1 MKTPPTPPV
10 FAGVVLLLSGL
21 AFAGGAWDT
30 IRATLQAG
38 SRLQAA
44 APAAAMQAPSTPQ
57 SLAAVPPPTA
67 PAADT
72 EPEPTPAP
80 RGNLLFDPQRLRA
93 ARQALAG
100 LPALQGHELR
110 VFHAVHFY
118 DNRIGLELLD
128 PAQPDHV
135 DEYSFH
141 DETWHKDAPVNP
153 RMFGP
158 FLKPAND
165 TAALQ
170 DIDFEGAYR
179 VATALQEQGQALQAE
194 PKKVDHVYVLV
205 GRRGRL
211 RWMPDGVEGDRI
223 TVGIAFDAQG
233 RPRGLQRQ

>member
-1 MKTPPTPPV
+1 MKTPSTPLV
-10 FAGVVLLLSGL
+10 FAGVVLLLGGL

-30 IRATLQAG
+30 IRATLQATG
-38 SRLQAA
+38 PGAALQS
-44 APAAAMQAPSTPQ
+44 PSKPQ
-57 SLAAVPPPTA
+57 SLAVPTPTA
-67 PAADT
+67 RAADT

-93 ARQALAG
+93 ARQALAD
-100 LPALQGHELR
+100 LPDLQGHDLR

-141 DETWHKDAPVNP
+141 DEAWHKDAPVNP

-158 FLKPAND
+158 FLKPATD

-194 PKKVDHVYVLV
+194 PKKVDHVYVLI

-211 RWMPDGVEGDRI
+211 RWMPDGVEGDRVS
-223 TVGIAFDAQG
+223 VGIEFDAQG
-233 RPRGLQRQ
+233 RPRGMQHQ

>member
-1 MKTPPTPPV
+1 MKTPSTPLV
-10 FAGVVLLLSGL
+10 FAGVILLLGGI

-38 SRLQAA
+38 PRLQTSEPAAALPATSKPQSLAMAPA
-44 APAAAMQAPSTPQ
+44 APAAAA
-57 SLAAVPPPTA
+57 
-67 PAADT
+67 T

-93 ARQALAG
+93 ARQALAD
-100 LPALQGHELR
+100 LPDLQGHALR

-118 DNRIGLELLD
+118 DDRIGLELLD

-135 DEYSFH
+135 DEYSFDH
-141 DETWHKDAPVNP
+141 AGWHKEAPVNP
-153 RMFGP
+153 RMFAP
-158 FLKPAND
+158 FLKPATD

-179 VATALQEQGQALQAE
+179 VATALKEQGEALQAT
-194 PKKVDHVYVLV
+194 PKNVDHVYVLV
-205 GRRGRL
+205 GRRGQL
-211 RWMPDGVEGDRI
+211 RWMPDGVEGDRVS
-223 TVGIAFDAQG
+223 VGIAFDAQG

>member
-1 MKTPPTPPV
+1 MKTPPTPVV
-10 FAGVVLLLSGL
+10 FAGVVLLLGGI

-38 SRLQAA
+38 SRLQATD
-44 APAAAMQAPSTPQ
+44 PAAALRAPSKPQ
-57 SLAAVPPPTA
+57 SLAASPAA

-80 RGNLLFDPQRLRA
+80 RGNLLFYPERLRA
-93 ARQALAG
+93 ARQALAD
-100 LPALQGHELR
+100 LPALQGHALR

-141 DETWHKDAPVNP
+141 DEVWHKDAPVNP

-158 FLKPAND
+158 FLKPATD

-179 VATALQEQGQALQAE
+179 VATALKEQGEALQAT
-194 PKKVDHVYVLV
+194 PDKVDHVYVLV

-211 RWMPDGVEGDRI
+211 RWMPDGVQGDRV
-223 TVGIAFDAQG
+223 TVGIDFDAQG
-233 RPRGLQRQ
+233 RPRGMQRH

>member
-1 MKTPPTPPV
+1 MKTPPTPLV
-10 FAGVVLLLSGL
+10 FAGVVLLLGGL

-38 SRLQAA
+38 SPLQATG
-44 APAAAMQAPSTPQ
+44 PAALQSPSKPQ
-57 SLAAVPPPTA
+57 SLAAPTPTA

-72 EPEPTPAP
+72 EPAPTPAP
-80 RGNLLFDPQRLRA
+80 RGNLLFDAQRLRA
-93 ARQALAG
+93 ARQALAD
-100 LPALQGHELR
+100 LPDLQGHNLR

-135 DEYSFH
+135 DEYSFD
-141 DETWHKDAPVNP
+141 DEGWHKDAPVNP
-153 RMFGP
+153 GMFGP
-158 FLKPAND
+158 FLKPATD

-179 VATALQEQGQALQAE
+179 VATALQEQGEALQAT
-194 PKKVDHVYVLV
+194 PKKVDHVYVLI

-211 RWMPDGVEGDRI
+211 RWMPDGVQGDRF
-223 TVGIAFDAQG
+223 TVGIKFDAQG
-233 RPRGLQRQ
+233 RPQGMQRQ

>member
-1 MKTPPTPPV
+1 MKTPRTPLV
-10 FAGVVLLLSGL
+10 FAGVVLLLGGV

-44 APAAAMQAPSTPQ
+44 GPGATLQSPSTPQ
-57 SLAAVPPPTA
+57 SLAAPTPA
-67 PAADT
+67 ARAADT
-72 EPEPTPAP
+72 EPAPTPAP

-93 ARQALAG
+93 ARQALAD
-100 LPALQGHELR
+100 LPDLQGHDLR

-118 DNRIGLELLD
+118 DDRIGLELLD

-141 DETWHKDAPVNP
+141 DATWHKDAPVNP

-158 FLKPAND
+158 FLKPATD

-211 RWMPDGVEGDRI
+211 RWMPDGVEGDRV
-223 TVGIAFDAQG
+223 TVGIDFDAQG

>member
-1 MKTPPTPPV
+1 MRTPPTPVV
-10 FAGVVLLLSGL
+10 FAGVVLLLGGI

-30 IRATLQAG
+30 IRATLQATDPAG
-38 SRLQAA
+38 APQDASR
-44 APAAAMQAPSTPQ
+44 PQ
-57 SLAAVPPPTA
+57 SLTASPPAA

-72 EPEPTPAP
+72 EPEPAPAP
-80 RGNLLFDPQRLRA
+80 RGNLLFDPARLRA
-93 ARQALAG
+93 ARQALAD
-100 LPALQGHELR
+100 LPELQGHDLR

-141 DETWHKDAPVNP
+141 DDAWHKDAPVNP
-153 RMFGP
+153 GMFGP
-158 FLKPAND
+158 FLKPATD

-179 VATALQEQGQALQAE
+179 VATALREQGETLQAA
-194 PKKVDHVYVLV
+194 PKKVDHVYVLI

-211 RWMPDGVEGDRI
+211 RWMPDGVQGDRVS
-223 TVGIAFDAQG
+223 VGIEFDAQG
-233 RPRGLQRQ
+233 RPRGMQRQ

>member
-1 MKTPPTPPV
+1 MKTPPTPLV
-10 FAGVVLLLSGL
+10 FAGVVLLLGGL

-38 SRLQAA
+38 SRLQATG
-44 APAAAMQAPSTPQ
+44 PAALQSTSTPQ
-57 SLAAVPPPTA
+57 SLEAPTPTA
-67 PAADT
+67 RAADT
-72 EPEPTPAP
+72 EPAPTPAP

-93 ARQALAG
+93 ARQALED
-100 LPALQGHELR
+100 LPDLQGNELR

-158 FLKPAND
+158 FLKPATD

-179 VATALQEQGQALQAE
+179 VATALQEQGQVLQAE

-211 RWMPDGVEGDRI
+211 RWMPDGVEGDRVI
-223 TVGIAFDAQG
+223 VGILFDAQG
-233 RPRGLQRQ
+233 RPQGMQRQ

>member
-1 MKTPPTPPV
+1 MKTPPTPVV
-10 FAGVVLLLSGL
+10 FAGVVLLLGGL

-38 SRLQAA
+38 PRLSAA
-44 APAAAMQAPSTPQ
+44 DLQSPSKPQ
-57 SLAAVPPPTA
+57 SLAAPTPTA
-67 PAADT
+67 HAADT
-72 EPEPTPAP
+72 EPAPTPAS

-93 ARQALAG
+93 ARQALAD
-100 LPALQGHELR
+100 LPDLQGHDLR

-141 DETWHKDAPVNP
+141 DEAWHKDAPVNP

-158 FLKPAND
+158 FLKPATD

-211 RWMPDGVEGDRI
+211 RWMPDGVEGDRVSVDI
-223 TVGIAFDAQG
+223 EFDAQG
-233 RPRGLQRQ
+233 RPRGTQRQ

>member
-1 MKTPPTPPV
+1 MKTPPTPVV
-10 FAGVVLLLSGL
+10 FAGVVLLLGGL

-30 IRATLQAG
+30 VRATLQAAG
-38 SRLQAA
+38 PGAA
-44 APAAAMQAPSTPQ
+44 LQAPSKPQ
-57 SLAAVPPPTA
+57 SLAVPTPTARAADTA
-67 PAADT
+67 PA
-72 EPEPTPAP
+72 PTPAP

-93 ARQALAG
+93 ARQALAD
-100 LPALQGHELR
+100 LPALQGHDLR

-118 DNRIGLELLD
+118 DDRIGLELLD

-141 DETWHKDAPVNP
+141 DEAWHKDAPVNP

-158 FLKPAND
+158 FLKPATD

-179 VATALQEQGQALQAE
+179 VATALQEQGEALQAE

-211 RWMPDGVEGDRI
+211 RWMPDGVEGDRVS
-223 TVGIAFDAQG
+223 VGIEFDAQG
-233 RPRGLQRQ
+233 RPRGMQRQ